1 MPAHPH
7 RPNFFYHLHP
17 PTVPRREG
25 SFRYTFGLGG
35 ISILLFLVL
44 AATGLLLTFFY
55 IPTPDRA
62 AESIQ
67 VITYQVPAGWLIRN
81 LHYWASQCMVIVV
94 VLHLLRV
101 IFTGAYKRPRQT
113 NYVIGIA
120 LLVGTLLLNFTGYV
134 LRGDEGTHWAL
145 VIGTNLIKAIP
156 FIGDTLY
163 HVIVGGSQIGE
174 ATTVRFYGWHLF
186 GLTIPALILI
196 VWHSF
201 KVRRD
206 GGISH
211 QPRVGDHAPR
221 IDRRQLVKTETA
233 AALIVLAAL
242 ILTSIV
248 LPAPI
253 GPVADL
259 PSAPDQA
266 QAPWFFLWVQ
276 ALLRSLPPAV
286 AGIFIPIALLA
297 LLTAIPYLI
306 DRSKDGVA
314 VWFNRPG
321 RAAQV
326 IVIIVIAIVI
336 LFTIVELGWKIGC
349 IDCPSTDLTLRLDQ
363 RDKANPMLVMRTPFS
378 TCREQT
384 GL

>member
-17 PTVPRREG
+17 PTIPQREG
-25 SFRYTFGLGG
+25 SWRYTFGLGG
-35 ISILLFLVL
+35 ISVLLFLVL

-62 AESIQ
+62 ADSIQ
-67 VITYQVPAGWLIRN
+67 VITYQVPFGWLVRN
-81 LHYWASQCMVIVV
+81 LHYWAAQWMVIVV
-94 VLHLLRV
+94 ALHMLRV
-101 IFTGAYKRPRQT
+101 IFTGAYKLPRQT

-134 LRGDEGTHWAL
+134 LRWDEGTHWAL
-145 VIGTNLIKAIP
+145 VVGTNLIKDIP
-156 FIGDTLY
+156 LIGNTLY
-163 HVIVGGSQIGE
+163 QIIVGGTQINA

-196 VWHSF
+196 AWHSF

-221 IDRRQLVKTETA
+221 IDRGQLVKTETA
-233 AALIVLAAL
+233 ATLIVLAAL
-242 ILTSIV
+242 ILISIV

-253 GPVADL
+253 GPTADL
-259 PSAPDQA
+259 PISRDAV

-276 ALLRSLPPAV
+276 ALLRSLSPFV
-286 AGIFIPIALLA
+286 AGVLIPIGLLA
-297 LLTAIPYLI
+297 LLIIVPYLI
-306 DRSKDGVA
+306 DRRTDGVA

-321 RAAQV
+321 RVAQ
-326 IVIIVIAIVI
+326 IIAIAIFIVLVALTVI
-336 LFTIVELGWKIGC
+336 ELG
-349 IDCPSTDLTLRLDQ
+349 
-363 RDKANPMLVMRTPFS
+363 A
-378 TCREQT
+378 
-384 GL
+384 

>member
-17 PTVPRREG
+17 PTIPKREV

-67 VITYQVPAGWLIRN
+67 VVTYQVPFGWLIRN
-81 LHYWASQCMVIVV
+81 LHYWAAQWMVIVV
-94 VLHLLRV
+94 ALHMLRV
-101 IFTGAYKRPRQT
+101 IFTGAYKLPRRT
-113 NYVIGIA
+113 NYVIGLA

-134 LRGDEGTHWAL
+134 LRWDDGTHWAL
-145 VIGTNLIKAIP
+145 VVGTNLIKDIP
-156 FIGDTLY
+156 LIGAPLY
-163 HVIVGGSQIGE
+163 QIIVGGSQIGE

-196 VWHSF
+196 VWHGF

-221 IDRRQLVKTETA
+221 IDRGQLVKSETV

-242 ILTSIV
+242 VLISIV

-253 GPVADL
+253 GLIADL

-276 ALLRSLPPAV
+276 ALLRSLPPVV
-286 AGIFIPIALLA
+286 AGIFIPLALLA
-297 LLTAIPYLI
+297 VLIAIPYFI
-306 DRSKDGVA
+306 DRRKDGVA

-321 RAAQV
+321 RAAQ
-326 IVIIVIAIVI
+326 IVAIAIVVGV
-336 LFTIVELGWKIGC
+336 IVLTLIELG
-349 IDCPSTDLTLRLDQ
+349 
-363 RDKANPMLVMRTPFS
+363 A
-378 TCREQT
+378 
-384 GL
+384 

>member
-1 MPAHPH
+1 MPAH

-17 PTVPRREG
+17 PTIPQREG

-35 ISILLFLVL
+35 ISVLLFLVL

-67 VITYQVPAGWLIRN
+67 IITYQVPFGWLVRN
-81 LHYWASQCMVIVV
+81 LHYWAAQWLVIVV
-94 VLHLLRV
+94 ALHMLRV
-101 IFTGAYKRPRQT
+101 IFTGAYKLPRQT

-134 LRGDEGTHWAL
+134 LRWDDGTHWAL
-145 VIGTNLIKAIP
+145 VVGTNLVKSIP
-156 FIGDTLY
+156 VIGDTLY
-163 HVIVGGSQIGE
+163 QIIVGGSQIGA

-186 GLTIPALILI
+186 GLAIPALILV
-196 VWHSF
+196 VWHAF

-211 QPRVGDHAPR
+211 RHRAGDHAQRPR
-221 IDRRQLVKTETA
+221 IERGQLVKLETA

-242 ILTSIV
+242 VLISIV

-253 GPVADL
+253 GPTADL
-259 PSAPDQA
+259 PFPAQVV

-276 ALLRSLPPAV
+276 ALLRSLSPVV
-286 AGIFIPIALLA
+286 AGIFVPLGVLA
-297 LLTAIPYLI
+297 LFIVIPYLI
-306 DRSKDGVA
+306 DRRTDGVA
-314 VWFNRPG
+314 VWFNKPG
-321 RAAQV
+321 RAAQ
-326 IVIIVIAIVI
+326 IIAIAI
-336 LFTIVELGWKIGC
+336 FFGLLALTLVELG
-349 IDCPSTDLTLRLDQ
+349 
-363 RDKANPMLVMRTPFS
+363 A
-378 TCREQT
+378 
-384 GL
+384 